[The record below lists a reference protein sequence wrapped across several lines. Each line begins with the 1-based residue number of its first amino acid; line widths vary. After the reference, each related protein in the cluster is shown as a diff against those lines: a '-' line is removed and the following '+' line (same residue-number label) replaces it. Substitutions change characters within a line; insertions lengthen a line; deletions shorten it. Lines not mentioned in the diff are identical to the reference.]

1 MKKFELTTESITN
14 EAGKKL
20 FRIKALID
28 FGDVKAGELGGYVE
42 KEGNVS
48 QDDNAWVSGDA
59 EVFGNAKVY
68 GDARVYDNAK
78 VYGDA
83 RVFGN
88 VWVADNAWVFGDAKV
103 SGRAWVADNAWV
115 SGDAWVYGN
124 ARVSGDARVYD
135 NAKVYG
141 DARVYDNAWVFGDA
155 LISGN
160 AKVSDNACV
169 FGDADYALVQGFGIK
184 FRCTTFYM
192 GKNEKIMVNCG
203 CFHGDLEEFRKQVK
217 ETRSGKIAKE
227 YLMIADL
234 MEYHFVSEDSGD
246 E

>member
-1 MKKFELTTESITN
+1 MKKFELTTKSITN
-14 EAGKKL
+14 EVGKKL

-59 EVFGNAKVY
+59 
-68 GDARVYDNAK
+68 RVYDN
-78 VYGDA
+78 
-83 RVFGN
+83 
-88 VWVADNAWVFGDAKV
+88 
-103 SGRAWVADNAWV
+103 
-115 SGDAWVYGN
+115 
-124 ARVSGDARVYD
+124 
-135 NAKVYG
+135 
-141 DARVYDNAWVFGDA
+141 
-155 LISGN
+155 
-160 AKVSDNACV
+160 
-169 FGDADYALVQGFGIK
+169 ADYALVQGFGIK
-184 FRCTTFYM
+184 FRCTTFYR

>member
-59 EVFGNAKVY
+59 EVFGNAKVS
-68 GDARVYDNAK
+68 GDAR

-83 RVFGN
+83 RV
-88 VWVADNAWVFGDAKV
+88 
-103 SGRAWVADNAWV
+103 S
-115 SGDAWVYGN
+115 GN
-124 ARVSGDARVYD
+124 AE
-135 NAKVYG
+135 
-141 DARVYDNAWVFGDA
+141 VF
-155 LISGN
+155 GN
-160 AKVSDNACV
+160 AKVSGNARV
-169 FGDADYALVQGFGIK
+169 YGDADYALVQGFGTE
-184 FRCTTFYM
+184 FRCTTFYR
-192 GKNEKIMVNCG
+192 GKDKKIMVNCG
-203 CFHGDLEEFRKQVK
+203 CFHGNLEAFRKQAK

-234 MEYHFVSEDSGD
+234 MEYHFASEDSSD